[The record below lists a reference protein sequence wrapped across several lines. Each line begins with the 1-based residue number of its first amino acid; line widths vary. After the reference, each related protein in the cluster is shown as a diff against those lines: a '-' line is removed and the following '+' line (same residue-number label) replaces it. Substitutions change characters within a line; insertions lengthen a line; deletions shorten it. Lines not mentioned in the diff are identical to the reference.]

1 MTQLSADPPE
11 FACPSCGTESVGR
24 YCRHCGERRLG
35 PDDRS
40 LRHILDSIADLL
52 THFDS
57 KGYRSLRFLVT
68 RPGFLSVEQLR
79 GSRVRYAKPL
89 SLFVSINVFYYFS
102 ITLLGANT
110 FTTPLEIQL
119 HQNNYYSSL
128 ANRQVDHRVQAEQQ
142 TFAAFEVRYDERTSV
157 LSKTL
162 IFLFIPIYAV
172 LFFGLFFFRRRYFVE
187 HAVVATHL
195 WSFILLLLAIVVP
208 LVALVSMWWLKAPST
223 AAVLA
228 THDQAVSLFLQA
240 SIALYLVAM
249 LRRVYVANTWYCAGV
264 ALLIGW
270 SFFHI
275 VWLYRFLLFEITVLS
290 L

>member
-1 MTQLSADPPE
+1 MATDPPDPQVS
-11 FACPSCGTESVGR
+11 ACPSCGAEFLGDF
-24 YCRHCGERRLG
+24 CRQCGERRLG
-35 PDDRS
+35 PHDRS
-40 LRHILDSIADLL
+40 IQHYLDAAADLL

-89 SLFVSINVFYYFS
+89 ALFVSINVFYYLS

-110 FTTPLEIQL
+110 FTTPLDIQL
-119 HQNNYYSSL
+119 HQNNYYSGL
-128 ANRQVDHRVQAEQQ
+128 AVRQVDDRIHAEQQ
-142 TFAAFEVRYDERTSV
+142 TFASFESRYNERTSV

-162 IFLFIPIYAV
+162 IFLFIPMYAV
-172 LFFGLFFFRRRYFVE
+172 IFYGLFHFRRRYFVE

-195 WSFILLLLAIVVP
+195 WCFILLLLAVVVP
-208 LVALVSMWWLKAPST
+208 LIALMSMWWLEAPSI
-223 AAVLA
+223 AAVLRA
-228 THDQAVSLFLQA
+228 HDGPMTLFLQVCV
-240 SIALYLVAM
+240 ALYIASM
-249 LRRVYVANTWYCAGV
+249 LRRVYATNAWYCAGV

-275 VWLYRFLLFEITVLS
+275 VWLYRYLLFEITLLS

>member
-1 MTQLSADPPE
+1 MFQ
-11 FACPSCGTESVGR
+11 GR

-40 LRHILDSIADLL
+40 IRHILESIADLL

-79 GSRVRYAKPL
+79 GSRVRYAKPM

-128 ANRQVDHRVQAEQQ
+128 ANRQVDDRVQAEQQ
-142 TFAAFEVRYDERTSV
+142 TFAAFEARYDKRTSV

-162 IFLFIPIYAV
+162 IFLFIPIYAAI
-172 LFFGLFFFRRRYFVE
+172 FFGLFFFRRRFFVE

-195 WSFILLLLAIVVP
+195 WSFILLLMAIAVP

-228 THDQAVSLFLQA
+228 TLDQPVSMLLQA
-240 SIALYLVAM
+240 SIAIYLMVM
-249 LRRVYVANTWYCAGV
+249 LRRVYTASAWYCAGV

-275 VWLYRFLLFEITVLS
+275 VWLYRFLLFEITLLS